1 MVPKSGNPTWKPKKF
16 KNEVHYKELAKH
28 TKYIVENIIPITD
41 DNPCRCEICRIGR
54 KKLFSLKVSHYLG
67 GEKAKFRITSEF
79 SSNSKSANSQQLKHK
94 TQDQVHADLPSADD
108 SNLNQEEEDIDLP
121 SFEMQPQITS
131 SILTSSCT
139 LTSQTCSRK

>member
-67 GEKAKFRITSEF
+67 GEKAKFRITRNSVLIPSLLILSKCWWFQSKPRRGRHWLTIIWNAASNNLQYPHFILHLDLTNMLKEIE
-79 SSNSKSANSQQLKHK
+79 SSKDPA
-94 TQDQVHADLPSADD
+94 T
-108 SNLNQEEEDIDLP
+108 
-121 SFEMQPQITS
+121 
-131 SILTSSCT
+131 
-139 LTSQTCSRK
+139 

>member
-1 MVPKSGNPTWKPKKF
+1 MLSTYLQAHAIHVEPFSTVWKPKKF

-67 GEKAKFRITSEF
+67 GEKAKLRITRNSVLIP
-79 SSNSKSANSQQLKHK
+79 SLLILSN
-94 TQDQVHADLPSADD
+94 
-108 SNLNQEEEDIDLP
+108 
-121 SFEMQPQITS
+121 
-131 SILTSSCT
+131 
-139 LTSQTCSRK
+139 

>member
-54 KKLFSLKVSHYLG
+54 KKLFSLKVSHYHG
-67 GEKAKFRITSEF
+67 GEKAKFRITR
-79 SSNSKSANSQQLKHK
+79 NSVLI
-94 TQDQVHADLPSADD
+94 PS
-108 SNLNQEEEDIDLP
+108 LL
-121 SFEMQPQITS
+121 
-131 SILTSSCT
+131 ILSKC
-139 LTSQTCSRK
+139 